1 VLAAVRVTNDQRKG
15 CILLDVRP
23 ANFAKLRTLD
33 DSERPGQVAGPGAA
47 GPTSGSI
54 EKLNHNAWPVALGH
68 KSFVMHGRSLWA
80 TNRPLQGRAGQ
91 GVGTNGQA
99 RGAQRRKGEQNV
111 SCRGVAIVHGSRTVA
126 HAKTSCQVACS
137 VPV

>member
-33 DSERPGQVAGPGAA
+33 DSGRPGQVAGPGAA
-47 GPTSGSI
+47 GPTSDSI

-91 GVGTNGQA
+91 GRGSEQTDKPVARNVGKVN
-99 RGAQRRKGEQNV
+99 RM
-111 SCRGVAIVHGSRTVA
+111 CRVVAWPLCMDLGL
-126 HAKTSCQVACS
+126 
-137 VPV
+137 